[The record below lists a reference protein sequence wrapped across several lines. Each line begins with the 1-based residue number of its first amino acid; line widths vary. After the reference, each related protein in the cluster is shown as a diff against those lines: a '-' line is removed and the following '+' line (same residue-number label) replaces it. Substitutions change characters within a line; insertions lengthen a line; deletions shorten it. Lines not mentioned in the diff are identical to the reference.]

1 MKLPYHAHLQVL
13 GRGDVAV
20 PEVSARVGRQV
31 VIGEAGADVDGDGRV
46 GHTIIERGSV
56 GITVEVD
63 GVLLEQVRAHDH
75 AHVGQ
80 GKEKFVVLVEGY
92 QRRGDVAVHH
102 TDVDDLAWIDV
113 AVQHS
118 GGRS

>member
-1 MKLPYHAHLQVL
+1 MKLPDHAHLQVL

-20 PEVSARVGRQV
+20 PEVSARVWRQV
-31 VIGEAGADVDGDGRV
+31 VVGEARADVDGDGRV
-46 GHTIIERGSV
+46 GHTIVETGGV

-80 GKEKFVVLVEGY
+80 GQEKFIVLVELH

-102 TDVDDLAWIDV
+102 ADVDDGAGIDV
-113 AVQHS
+113 
-118 GGRS
+118 